1 MTFSAFVVRRWL
13 SSYIART
20 YRPSMS
26 TRRYELKSS
35 HIRYLVLISCRIP
48 LHRVPSIRAGVIS
61 TACRLTRPG
70 VLRRGN
76 VSIGSVCVSHTD
88 FMLFTIPCV
97 HDYGRPD
104 VLPDHRVT
112 ASADP
117 YTKNPHPSI
126 HLFATVIRSGPSDEG
141 VRALRA
147 FSDLRRTEK
156 AGAEHI
162 FPE

>member
-13 SSYIART
+13 SSHIART

-61 TACRLTRPG
+61 AACRLTRPG

-104 VLPDHRVT
+104 VLPR
-112 ASADP
+112 P
-117 YTKNPHPSI
+117 PRLPILIRINPSI
-126 HLFATVIRSGPSDEG
+126 YLQPQCVVGRQMRGCVRCERFPIFEEQKKLAPSI
-141 VRALRA
+141 
-147 FSDLRRTEK
+147 FSRIIVHS
-156 AGAEHI
+156 A
-162 FPE
+162 